1 MGSRAVACCDEKEGK
16 PMMDKP
22 DTPFPRHWLYYLT
35 IKIVVLLLAAAA
47 ALYFLGV
54 V

>member
-1 MGSRAVACCDEKEGK
+1 ME
-16 PMMDKP
+16 
-22 DTPFPRHWLYYLT
+22 TPETPYPRHWLYYLT
-35 IKIVVLLLAAAA
+35 IKLVVIVLALGA

>member
-1 MGSRAVACCDEKEGK
+1 ME
-16 PMMDKP
+16 KP
-22 DTPFPRHWLYYLT
+22 DTPYPRHWLYYLVL
-35 IKIVVLLLAAAA
+35 KIMVIVLAAGA

>member
-1 MGSRAVACCDEKEGK
+1 VGDRSGPQSEEDEGK
-16 PMMDKP
+16 LMDKP

-35 IKIVVLLLAAAA
+35 IKILVLGLAAAA